1 MMLRN
6 VTYFS
11 GVIAG
16 IFRSSDTDELADLE
30 TG

>member
-1 MMLRN
+1 MLRN

-16 IFRSSDTDELADLE
+16 IFRSSDKDELVDLE